1 MNQLGYLCLIL
12 IAIGCFAGLGLGLA
26 GIFTG
31 RRGLAR
37 GAVAAVYTVAALAV
51 LASILLV
58 VALVTRDFSNQ
69 YVAEYTSRSLPFA
82 YTISAFWAGN
92 AGSLLLWLLLMA
104 VFSLIAVRQIRR
116 EDAPSAPFV
125 TVILL
130 AITAF
135 FSLLTVF
142 GHNSNGPNSNA
153 FIRVLG
159 AAAADGQG
167 MNPMLLHPGMV
178 IHPVALYLGYV
189 GFAIPFAV
197 AMGGLLAR
205 SPSSNWVPAVRR
217 WALIGWFF
225 LAIGNLLGAWWAY
238 VTLGWGGYWGWDPV
252 ENASLMPWLTGTALV
267 HAVVMLRRRKM
278 FQLWTI
284 LLVILTFL
292 LTIFGTFLTRSGIA
306 NSVHAF
312 SDNSF
317 IPWFTVFLLIAII
330 FSAGVLA
337 ARRLELRSEKRL
349 DDPLSR
355 ESAFLYTN
363 LVLVVITFVVL
374 WGVVF
379 PTVAGAIRGT
389 KVQLDPSFFTVVTKP
404 LTIIL
409 MFLTGL
415 CPLLPWRGRDRSR
428 LLKDALWTAT
438 PAVIVLVVLLALGLH
453 KPYTLLSFTLAMFA
467 AASVAVQYIRGW
479 RNRHRAA
486 GTGWVRSFGGM
497 VWGNRSRYGGFLVHL
512 GVIVVLVGIT
522 GSYAFKQ
529 VVDGD
534 VTKGGH
540 LEIGR
545 FELTYDGLTTSST
558 PEKQSAR
565 ATFTVSHN
573 GHVVGTV
580 NPVKEYYP
588 ARDQTWTRVDLYS
601 TLAGDVYVSLLGYK
615 DTGSSVT
622 VQAQLN
628 PLVGWIWIGGVVLVV
643 GGLIALWPARR
654 ARARQRERARAQA
667 SDDDAEPET
676 EPDTEPDADPAPWVE
691 PGATAVTT
699 SGLPAASRVGADA

>member
-1 MNQLGYLCLIL
+1 VNQLGYVCLVL
-12 IAIGCFAGLGLGLA
+12 IAIACFAGLGLGLA

-31 RRGLAR
+31 RRGPAH
-37 GAVAAVYTVAALAV
+37 GAVAAVYAVAGLAV

-58 VALVTRDFSNQ
+58 IALVTRDFSNH
-69 YVAEYTSRSLPFA
+69 YVAEYTSRSLPLA

-104 VFSLIAVRQIRR
+104 LFSLVAVRQIHR
-116 EDAPSAPFV
+116 EDGPSAPFT

-142 GHNSNGPNSNA
+142 GHNSNA
-153 FIRVLG
+153 FIQVSG
-159 AAAADGQG
+159 AAAADGVG
-167 MNPMLLHPGMV
+167 MNPMLQHPGMV

-205 SPSSNWVPAVRR
+205 SPSSNWIPAVRR

-225 LAIGNLLGAWWAY
+225 LAIGNLVGAWWAY
-238 VTLGWGGYWGWDPV
+238 VTLGWGGYWAWDPV

-267 HAVVMLRRRKM
+267 HAVVMLRRRRM

-306 NSVHAF
+306 NSLHAF
-312 SDNSF
+312 SDNTF
-317 IPWFTVFLLIAII
+317 IPWFTVFLLIAVI

-337 ARRLELRSEKRL
+337 ARRSDLKSEKRL

-363 LVLVVITFVVL
+363 MLLVVITFVVL

-379 PTVAGAIRGT
+379 PTVAGALRGT
-389 KVQLDPSFFTVVTKP
+389 KVQLDPSFFSMVTKP

-415 CPLLPWRGRDRSR
+415 CPLLPWRGRDLSQ
-428 LLKDALWTAT
+428 LLKDAIWTAT

-467 AASVAVQYIRGW
+467 AASVTVQYIRGW
-479 RNRHRAA
+479 RNRHRAT

-545 FELTYDGLTTSST
+545 YELTYDGLTTSQTS
-558 PEKQSAR
+558 EKQSAR

-588 ARDQTWTRVDLYS
+588 ASDQTWTRVDLYS

-654 ARARQRERARAQA
+654 ARARQRERARADI
-667 SDDDAEPET
+667 SDEEAEPLAASEA
-676 EPDTEPDADPAPWVE
+676 EAGSEAE
-691 PGATAVTT
+691 PGPSSEVEVAQT
-699 SGLPAASRVGADA
+699 GAGA

>member
-1 MNQLGYLCLIL
+1 MNQLGHVCLIL
-12 IAIGCFAGLGLGLA
+12 VLLACFAGLGLGLA

-37 GAVAAVYTVAALAV
+37 GAATAMYAVAALAIV
-51 LASILLV
+51 ASIVLV
-58 VALVTRDFSNQ
+58 IALVTRDFSNH
-69 YVAEYTSRSLPFA
+69 YVAEYTSRSLPLA

-104 VFSLIAVRQIRR
+104 VFSLIAMRQIQR
-116 EDAPSAPFV
+116 EDAPSAPLA

-142 GHNSNGPNSNA
+142 GNNSNA
-153 FIRVLG
+153 FLQVSG

-167 MNPMLLHPGMV
+167 MNPMLQHPGMV

-189 GFAIPFAV
+189 GFAIPFAL

-205 SPSSNWVPAVRR
+205 SPSSAWIPAVRR

-225 LAIGNLLGAWWAY
+225 LAVGNLVGAWWAY
-238 VTLGWGGYWGWDPV
+238 VTLGWGGYWAWDPV

-267 HAVVMLRRRKM
+267 HAVIMLRRRKM

-284 LLVILTFL
+284 LLVVLTFL

-306 NSVHAF
+306 NSLHAF
-312 SDNSF
+312 SDNTF
-317 IPWFTVFLLIAII
+317 IPWFTFFLLIAII

-337 ARRLELRSEKRL
+337 ARRTDLRSEKRL
-349 DDPLSR
+349 DDLLSR

-379 PTVAGAIRGT
+379 PTVAGALRGT
-389 KVQLDPSFFTVVTKP
+389 KVELDPSFFSVVTKP

-409 MFLTGL
+409 MFLTGV
-415 CPLLPWRGRDRSR
+415 CPLLPWRGRDRTR
-428 LLKDALWTAT
+428 LLKDAIWTAT

-467 AASVAVQYIRGW
+467 TASVAVQYIQGLSNRRKATGSGW
-479 RNRHRAA
+479 LS
-486 GTGWVRSFGGM
+486 SFGGM
-497 VWGNRSRYGGFLVHL
+497 VWGNRSRYGGFLVHF

-529 VVDGD
+529 VSDAD
-534 VTKGGH
+534 LTKGSS
-540 LEIGR
+540 LDIGR
-545 FELTYDGLTTSST
+545 FVLTYDGLALENA
-558 PEKQSAR
+558 PDHEIAR
-565 ATFTVSHN
+565 ATFTVSHD
-573 GHVVGTV
+573 GRAVGTV
-580 NPVKEYYP
+580 SPVKEYYP
-588 ARDQTWTRVDLYS
+588 ASDQTWTRVDLYS

-615 DTGSSVT
+615 DAGSSVT

-628 PLVGWIWIGGVVLVV
+628 PLVGWIWIGGVVLAI

-654 ARARQRERARAQA
+654 ARARQRKKVR
-667 SDDDAEPET
+667 
-676 EPDTEPDADPAPWVE
+676 
-691 PGATAVTT
+691 
-699 SGLPAASRVGADA
+699 ADATKDEAGTVE